1 MKKILIIDNYD
12 SFVYNI
18 VHLLKVTTECEIDV
32 VMNDMVPFH
41 NLSQYKHII
50 LSPGPGLPGESGD
63 LLKVIEKCKHNSS
76 ILGICL
82 GHQAIACHFGAK
94 LIKLSQPMH
103 GHASLISVTDNS
115 DPIIGK
121 INQDNKIPTPLIA
134 GLYNS
139 WVIDP
144 LSLPKDLSC
153 GSVNERG
160 EIMSIYHKE
169 FPIFGVQFHPESIIS
184 AKGEEIMKNWLSI

>member
-18 VHLLKVTTECEIDV
+18 VQLLKETTECEVDV
-32 VMNDMVPFH
+32 VMNDKVPFYK
-41 NLSQYKHII
+41 LCEYKHII

-63 LLKVIEKCKHNSS
+63 LLKVIETCKLSSS

-94 LIKLSQPMH
+94 LLKLSQPLH
-103 GHASLISVTDNS
+103 GHASTISITYNS
-115 DPIIGK
+115 DPIIGR
-121 INQDNKIPTPLIA
+121 IGQSREIASPLIA

-139 WVIDP
+139 WVVDP
-144 LSLPKDLSC
+144 LSLPQELSC

-160 EIMSIYHKE
+160 EIMSIFHKE
-169 FPIFGVQFHPESIIS
+169 LPFFGVQFHPESIIS
-184 AKGEEIMKNWLSI
+184 TRGEDIMKNWLSI